1 MRARGA
7 LSWGVR
13 CAGAAQILAA
23 AAAVV
28 GLASGAARVG
38 GDRLARADDHPLIP
52 AFSAWTGSYVCAQGT
67 TALRLSLVVRGGS
80 AAIATFEFG
89 PHPDNPKL
97 PSGEFLLTGTVR
109 LLSRGQLQV
118 KLVPDRWITRPGE
131 GWQMVGLSATSDP
144 GQRLLSGHIDAP
156 GCGELQAD
164 RETGT

>member
-1 MRARGA
+1 M
-7 LSWGVR
+7 R

-28 GLASGAARVG
+28 GLATGHVRVELG
-38 GDRLARADDHPLIP
+38 RRARADGHPLIP

-67 TALRLSLVVRGGS
+67 TALRLSLVVRGGG
-80 AAIATFEFG
+80 AAVATFEFG

-97 PSGEFLLTGTVR
+97 PSGEFQLTGTVR

-118 KLVPDRWITRPGE
+118 KLAPDRWVTRPGE
-131 GWQMVGLSATSDP
+131 GWQMVGLTATSDP
-144 GQRLLSGHIDAP
+144 GQRLLSGRIDAP